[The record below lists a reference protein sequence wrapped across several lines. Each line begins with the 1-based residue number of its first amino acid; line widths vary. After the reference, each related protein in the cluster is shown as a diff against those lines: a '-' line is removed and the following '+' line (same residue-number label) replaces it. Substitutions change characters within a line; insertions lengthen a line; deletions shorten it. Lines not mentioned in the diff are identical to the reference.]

1 MDRETVNDVK
11 KVAQGV
17 AKDVAERTV
26 IQSYQRVVTPLLK
39 RLQKLGLWEM
49 RLILAVTGLLVLVLT
64 GLLVLIVVAIVALF

>member
-1 MDRETVNDVK
+1 MDQETVNDVK
-11 KVAQGV
+11 KAAAGV
-17 AKDVAERTV
+17 AKDVAEKTLV
-26 IQSYQRVVTPLLK
+26 QSYQHVVTPLLK